1 MQLHER
7 LVCLRKEKGLTQAQ
21 LAEAVQVSRQ
31 AVSRWETGS
40 VVPSSENLI
49 ALSDLYGIS
58 VEILLNGPAEDAE
71 EPEAVETWATE
82 PSTPESAPPVPAAE
96 PAPMPESGTQHRY
109 RKLCG
114 IAVLLLLCV
123 IVVIAGYRAMIHES
137 SRPLQFSEIGSDD
150 LSDEEMDVFTL
161 TW

>member
-1 MQLHER
+1 MRMQER
-7 LVCLRKEKGLTQAQ
+7 LIRLRREKGLTQAQ

-31 AVSRWETGS
+31 AVSRWETGA
-40 VVPSSENLI
+40 VIPSSENLI
-49 ALSDLYGIS
+49 GLSGLYGIS
-58 VEILLNGPAEDAE
+58 VEELLNGPAEGTE
-71 EPEAVETWATE
+71 EPEAVEPPAPE
-82 PSTPESAPPVPAAE
+82 PAPPVPSAE
-96 PAPMPESGTQHRY
+96 PAPVPESGTRHRY

-123 IVVIAGYRAMIHES
+123 IAAAVVYRGVIHES

-150 LSDEEMDVFTL
+150 LSGEEMDEFTL